1 MTTVD
6 ELRLY
11 TLPEV
16 AERLHVTEDWLT
28 KRLRD
33 GRLSG
38 RKSGVKWT
46 MSAADIRAA
55 IDSMAAR
62 ADTEKD
68 SAAAEVSRKG
78 AER

>member
-38 RKSGVKWT
+38 RKSGIKWT
-46 MSAADIRAA
+46 MSAADIRDA
-55 IDSMAAR
+55 IEVMKPPADAESASSATKVSGKGAAR
-62 ADTEKD
+62 
-68 SAAAEVSRKG
+68 
-78 AER
+78 

>member
-38 RKSGVKWT
+38 RKSGIKWT

-62 ADTEKD
+62 PDAE
-68 SAAAEVSRKG
+68 SASGAAAVSRKG
-78 AER
+78 AE